1 MKMTSDKDD
10 GQVDD
15 EWKTRKTLVQRARDP
30 NDHGAWDEFTSYYQ
44 AFIRVLLIKL
54 QVPEDNIKDL
64 AQDVMVKLWQNLPQ
78 MEHGRNQ
85 AKFRTWLGTLI
96 RNVVYT
102 HCTQTASRRRRDA
115 QAAIPAIEPPDLE
128 DIIETEWRQHLIDLV
143 VERLKKSFSGK
154 AMEVFTMTLD
164 GNSVDQIVLSME
176 LSKDSVY
183 VLRNRV
189 NSRFRKEVRQL
200 RTHLE
205 FLE

>member
-1 MKMTSDKDD
+1 MNMANNQDD
-10 GQVDD
+10 GRLED
-15 EWKTRKTLVQRARDP
+15 EWKTRKTLVQRARDS
-30 NDHGAWDEFTSYYQ
+30 NDHGAWDEFTSYYRG
-44 AFIRVLLIKL
+44 FIRILLIKL
-54 QVPEDNIKDL
+54 QVPEDNLKDL
-64 AQDVMVKLWQNLPQ
+64 SQDVMVKLWQSLPQ

-102 HCTQTASRRRRDA
+102 HGTQIASRRRRDA
-115 QAAIPAIEPPDLE
+115 QAAMPDIEQPDLE
-128 DIIETEWRQHLIDLV
+128 DIIENEWRQHLIDLV
-143 VERLKKSFSGK
+143 IERLKASFSGK

-164 GNSVDQIVLSME
+164 GKSVEDIAASME

-200 RTHLE
+200 RIHLE
-205 FLE
+205 FRE

>member
-1 MKMTSDKDD
+1 MNMISDKDD
-10 GQVDD
+10 GRLED
-15 EWKTRKTLVQRARDP
+15 EWITRKTLVQRARDP
-30 NDHGAWDEFTSYYQ
+30 NDHGAWDEFTSYYRG
-44 AFIRVLLIKL
+44 FIRVLLLKL

-64 AQDVMVKLWQNLPQ
+64 SQDVMVRLWQNLPQ
-78 MEHGRNQ
+78 MEHGRNK

-102 HCTQTASRRRRDA
+102 HGTQTASRRRRDA
-115 QAAIPAIEPPDLE
+115 QAAIPAIEQPDLE
-128 DIIETEWRQHLIDLV
+128 DIIENEWRQHLIDLV
-143 VERLKKSFSGK
+143 LERLKKSFSGK
-154 AMEVFTMTLD
+154 AMEVFSMTLD
-164 GNSVDQIVLSME
+164 GKSVDQIAVEME

-205 FLE
+205 FRE

>member
-1 MKMTSDKDD
+1 MTGDRDD
-10 GQVDD
+10 GKLED

-30 NDHGAWDEFTSYYQ
+30 NDHGAWDEFTSYYHG
-44 AFIRVLLIKL
+44 FIRALLIRL

-64 AQDVMVKLWQNLPQ
+64 SQDVMVKLWQNLPQ

-85 AKFRTWLGTLI
+85 AKFRTWMGTLI

-102 HCTQTASRRRRDA
+102 HGTQTASRRRRDA
-115 QAAIPAIEPPDLE
+115 QAAMPAIEQPDLE
-128 DIIETEWRQHLIDLV
+128 DMIEKEWRQHLIDLV
-143 VERLKKSFSGK
+143 MERLKKSFSGK
-154 AMEVFTMTLD
+154 AMEVFSMTLD
-164 GNSVDQIVLSME
+164 GNTVDQIASSME
-176 LSKDSVY
+176 LNKDSVY

-205 FLE
+205 FHE